1 MCHDGGSAMTIHVH
15 APMDPP
21 AVTAPN
27 AGHDYGQINNRQWQ
41 ARLRMR
47 SHSGRSIRSASMDE
61 VTMGEINIG
70 SQLKDVNPVHQQD
83 GEQF

>member
-15 APMDPP
+15 APM
-21 AVTAPN
+21 
-27 AGHDYGQINNRQWQ
+27 GHGSSGSHDYGQINNRQWQ
-41 ARLRMR
+41 ARPSMR
-47 SHSGRSIRSASMDE
+47 SHSGRSIRSASVDE

-70 SQLKDVNPVHQQD
+70 SQLKDVNPVHQQG